1 MSKYKNRII
10 NIVLFV
16 AFLVGL
22 SVAFYPVISNWWNEK
37 HTTVAIADYVECV
50 NNMSEDKK
58 AWLMEQARD
67 YNRKLA
73 ELSDP
78 FTQYDEIEGYEDIL
92 DVSGT
97 GIMGYINI
105 PMIGGDFPIYHG
117 TSPEVLNVA
126 AGHLQGSSLPIG
138 GSATHAVISAHRGLP
153 TAKLFTDLD
162 KLEKGDMFSI
172 TILDETLT
180 YLVDDIQV
188 VEPEDMNK
196 LAVIEN
202 EDHVTL
208 MTCTPYGIN
217 THRLLVRGKRIET
230 VNTDVKEYN
239 ITGEAVQIDEDL
251 IAVVIFVIIT
261 LVLVLKWSLAD
272 NVKNKL
278 GGRKR

>member
-10 NIVLFV
+10 NIVLFA

-22 SVAFYPVISNWWNEK
+22 SVMFYPVISNWWNEK
-37 HTTVAIADYVECV
+37 HTTVAIADYVGCV
-50 NNMSEDKK
+50 NNMSEDEK
-58 AWLMEQARD
+58 ARLMEQARD

-78 FTQYDEIEGYEDIL
+78 FTQYNEIEGYEDIL

-172 TILDETLT
+172 TILDETFT

>member
-37 HTTVAIADYVECV
+37 HTTVAIANYVGCV

-58 AWLMEQARD
+58 ARLMEQARD

-105 PMIGGDFPIYHG
+105 PLIGGDFPIYHG
-117 TSPEVLNVA
+117 TSPEMLNVA

-172 TILDETLT
+172 TILDETFT

-217 THRLLVRGKRIET
+217 THRLLVRGKRIEI
-230 VNTDVKEYN
+230 VDTDVKEYN

-272 NVKNKL
+272 NVKNEL

>member
-10 NIVLFV
+10 NIVLFA

-22 SVAFYPVISNWWNEK
+22 SVMFYPVISNWWNEK
-37 HTTVAIADYVECV
+37 HTTVAIADYVGCV
-50 NNMSEDKK
+50 NNMSEDEKVR
-58 AWLMEQARD
+58 LMEQARD

-180 YLVDDIQV
+180 YLVDDILV

-230 VNTDVKEYN
+230 VDTDVKEYN

-261 LVLVLKWSLAD
+261 LALVLKWSLTD

>member
-1 MSKYKNRII
+1 MSKYKNI
-10 NIVLFV
+10 NIVLFA

-22 SVAFYPVISNWWNEK
+22 SVMFYPVISNWWNEK
-37 HTTVAIADYVECV
+37 HTTVAIADYVGCV
-50 NNMSEDKK
+50 NNMSEDEKVR
-58 AWLMEQARD
+58 LMEQARD

-138 GSATHAVISAHRGLP
+138 GSGTHAVISAHRGLP

-230 VNTDVKEYN
+230 VDTDVKEYN

-261 LVLVLKWSLAD
+261 LALVLKWSLTD

>member
-10 NIVLFV
+10 NIVLFA

-22 SVAFYPVISNWWNEK
+22 SVMFYPVISNWWNEK
-37 HTTVAIADYVECV
+37 HTTVAIADYVGCV
-50 NNMSEDKK
+50 NNMSEDEKVR
-58 AWLMEQARD
+58 LMEQARD

-78 FTQYDEIEGYEDIL
+78 FTQYDEIERYEDIL

-138 GSATHAVISAHRGLP
+138 GSGTHAVISAHRGLP

-261 LVLVLKWSLAD
+261 LALVLKWSLTD